1 MSNQVLI
8 SQKSSCHP
16 FDFADAAHHI
26 LKTKESKKIYKYME
40 LARELRLLWNMGDGD
55 INCDWRAWNSL
66 EKAGKRVRRVGS
78 RKTN

>member
-26 LKTKESKKIYKYME
+26 LKTKESK
-40 LARELRLLWNMGDGD
+40 RFTSTW
-55 INCDWRAWNSL
+55 SL
-66 EKAGKRVRRVGS
+66 PE
-78 RKTN
+78 N